1 MLVHRSI
8 VGRRII
14 FRYQSQV
21 AILKNPTIRLSS
33 YQRPRATMPSILFMG
48 ISSRDPGFPLPPTVS
63 PEVLDAV
70 VNEATKSMTDAGY
83 AVNLFL
89 PLMAEGIAKL
99 EDDLAK
105 NKYDAIIVGVSW
117 LTSHHLSFCCSFMT
131 VGWPADCTTTG
142 DLLRT
147 DREHLFRE
155 GSWNASG
162 FQCVS

>member
-117 LTSHHLSFCCSFMT
+117 LTSQSPEFLLLIHDRRLACGLHHHWRSTSN
-131 VGWPADCTTTG
+131 
-142 DLLRT
+142 R
-147 DREHLFRE
+147 
-155 GSWNASG
+155 S
-162 FQCVS
+162 